1 MVVVMRMEAVVV
13 TINGMV
19 VVLIVQLLQL
29 FVQTNAQIMVS
40 VLVMAVSVTLDGEKI
55 VIVQFLNLFL
65 NLPVQTI
72 AQVMVYVIKRLESVI
87 VIVNGKVAMIVL

>member
-29 FVQTNAQIMVS
+29 FVQT
-40 VLVMAVSVTLDGEKI
+40 
-55 VIVQFLNLFL
+55 
-65 NLPVQTI
+65 I